1 MTTVHNCVKDSMI
14 NYNSVFST
22 RWKVLSHVFFCI
34 GTGYQWS
41 GDSVYCTAHS
51 PDRRWKADRKAP
63 LSVRDFMVFFDEQE
77 SKRKN
82 NPNSPIKKDDA
93 VVALN
98 RKFLA
103 FHSSFLIDH
112 IDELVDNNIAI
123 NDDQLPKNMDIN
135 GGNSLFWCPPEKMAK
150 DWRDALV
157 EAGTIMLGLI
167 KNHYANG
174 DDSDEAVWTC
184 KVSKK
189 TYFQMKEHVE
199 LVKTNKYKT
208 KKAKQKVV

>member
-1 MTTVHNCVKDSMI
+1 MTTVHDCVKDSMI
-14 NYNSVFST
+14 NYNSIFST
-22 RWKVLSHVFFCI
+22 RWHVLKHVFFCI

-41 GDSVYCTAHS
+41 GDSIYCTAQS
-51 PDRRWKADRKAP
+51 SDRRWKASRKAP

-82 NPNSPIKKDDA
+82 NKNYPFQKDDA

-103 FHSSFLIDH
+103 FHASFLVEH
-112 IDELVDNNIAI
+112 IDELVDNQIAI
-123 NDDQLPKNMDIN
+123 TDDLPKKIHID
-135 GGNSLFWCPPEKMAK
+135 GGNSLFWNPPEQMAK

-157 EAGTIMLGLI
+157 DTGTIMLELI

-174 DDSDEAVWTC
+174 DDSDTAVWSC
-184 KVSKK
+184 KVTKK

-199 LVKTNKYKT
+199 LVKTKKYKAKK
-208 KKAKQKVV
+208 KKA